1 MSSLSFSVKS
11 DLQLKKISNLMN
23 SADETLLSHTPI
35 TKKVGKMFCEK
46 DVCDKKLESKASD
59 ETIKHCSPFLL

>member
-1 MSSLSFSVKS
+1 
-11 DLQLKKISNLMN
+11 MN
-23 SADETLLSHTPI
+23 SGDETLLSHTPI

-59 ETIKHCSPFLL
+59 ETIKHCSPFLLRKRRK